1 MDKRVERTKG
11 TIRRTLLS
19 LMGERPVER
28 ITTTELCREAHINR
42 NTFYAH
48 YGSPEDVLRE
58 VEDELV
64 ASIGQE
70 LRKGYEE
77 GGVTLAMPRHVARH
91 QELYRAL
98 WRCKSS
104 RLKER
109 AMDLVIGRSL
119 GVWRGEGLSTLSE
132 GELFLRYAAQ
142 GSLAVVERWLY
153 DGCRATPEEI
163 TELIDRFTLEGK
175 RGLGP
180 AQPAGCAPSIPPL
193 Q

>member
-77 GGVTLAMPRHVARH
+77 GGVTLAMTHHVARH

-98 WRCKSS
+98 WRCRSS
-104 RLKER
+104 
-109 AMDLVIGRSL
+109 S
-119 GVWRGEGLSTLSE
+119 
-132 GELFLRYAAQ
+132 
-142 GSLAVVERWLY
+142 
-153 DGCRATPEEI
+153 CATPRRA
-163 TELIDRFTLEGK
+163 LS
-175 RGLGP
+175 P
-180 AQPAGCAPSIPPL
+180 WWSAGSTTAAARPPRRSPS
-193 Q
+193 

>member
-1 MDKRVERTKG
+1 MDKRVERTRS

-64 ASIGQE
+64 ADVEQE
-70 LRKGYEE
+70 LRKGYEVGE
-77 GGVTLAMPRHVARH
+77 VALAMSRHVARH

-98 WRCKSS
+98 WRCRSS

-109 AMDLVIGRSL
+109 AVDLVIGRSL
-119 GVWRGEGLSTLSE
+119 GVWQGEGLTALSE

-142 GSLAVVERWLY
+142 GSLAVMERWLY
-153 DGCRATPEEI
+153 DGCRAAPEEI
-163 TELIDRFTLEGK
+163 TELINRFTLEGK
-175 RGLGP
+175 RSLS
-180 AQPAGCAPSIPPL
+180 PS
-193 Q
+193 

>member
-77 GGVTLAMPRHVARH
+77 GGVTLAMTRHVARH

-109 AMDLVIGRSL
+109 AMDLVIGRIL
-119 GVWRGEGLSTLSE
+119 GVWHESSRMIRDVSTPLS
-132 GELFLRYAAQ
+132 R
-142 GSLAVVERWLY
+142 R
-153 DGCRATPEEI
+153 I
-163 TELIDRFTLEGK
+163 
-175 RGLGP
+175 
-180 AQPAGCAPSIPPL
+180 PSIRFPVTPL
-193 Q
+193 SRRPK

>member
-1 MDKRVERTKG
+1 MDKRVERTRR
-11 TIRRTLLS
+11 TIRNTLLS
-19 LMGERPVER
+19 LMGEKPVER
-28 ITTTELCREAHINR
+28 ITTTELCREARINR

-58 VEDELV
+58 IEDELV
-64 ASIGQE
+64 ANVETE
-70 LRKGYEE
+70 LGKGYKE
-77 GGVTLAMPRHVARH
+77 GEVTLTMSRHVARH
-91 QELYRAL
+91 QELYRVL

-109 AMDLVIGRSL
+109 AIDLVIGRSL
-119 GVWRGEGLSTLSE
+119 GVWRGEGLTALSE

-163 TELIDRFTLEGK
+163 TELINRFTLEGK
-175 RGLGP
+175 RSLEP
-180 AQPAGCAPSIPPL
+180 A
-193 Q
+193 

>member
-1 MDKRVERTKG
+1 MDKRVERTRR
-11 TIRRTLLS
+11 TIRQTLLS

-64 ASIGQE
+64 ADVEQE
-70 LRKGYEE
+70 LIRGYME
-77 GGVTLAMPRHVARH
+77 GEVALAMARHVARN

-104 RLKER
+104 RLRER
-109 AMDLVIGRSL
+109 AMDIVIGRSL
-119 GVWRGEGLSTLSE
+119 GVWRGEGLTALSK

-153 DGCRATPEEI
+153 DGCRAAPEEI
-163 TELIDRFTLEGK
+163 TELINRFTLEGK
-175 RGLGP
+175 RGLN
-180 AQPAGCAPSIPPL
+180 PS
-193 Q
+193 

>member
-1 MDKRVERTKG
+1 MDKRVERTRR
-11 TIRRTLLS
+11 TIRQTLLS

-64 ASIGQE
+64 ASIEQE
-70 LRKGYEE
+70 LAKAYAE
-77 GGVTLAMPRHVARH
+77 GNVALAMNRHVARH

-119 GVWRGEGLSTLSE
+119 EVWQGEGFSSPSK

-142 GSLAVVERWLY
+142 GSLAVIERWLY
-153 DGCRATPEEI
+153 DGCRTTPEEI
-163 TELIDRFTLEGK
+163 TELVNQFTLEGK
-175 RGLGP
+175 RSLD
-180 AQPAGCAPSIPPL
+180 PS
-193 Q
+193 